1 VTEPSGSAGEGSS
14 GPARPDRLSEAVAER
29 EIDALLVTRLT
40 NVGYLT
46 GFTGTNAACLVG
58 PGWRTFFTDFRYAD
72 RALAEV
78 HGWDVEI
85 ISGEWLTGLAGHL
98 TKALPGKEV
107 GIEDDHL
114 TVRTKRL
121 ISEKLAGAVS
131 LADSGGLVEHLRRA
145 KDDREIAAIA
155 AAAELTDS
163 IYAELFER
171 GLVGRSEAE
180 VAGYAVGRMREHGAE
195 PSFTPIV
202 AAGPNGA
209 SPHAEPGPR
218 EIGRGELVVLD
229 MGSQL
234 DGYCSDCTRT
244 VSTGDLDAEA
254 SEIYEVTLKANEA
267 ALETVC
273 AGVGAAEIDAVAR
286 DLISEAGYG
295 EQFGHGLGHGVG
307 LEIHEAPRLGPRSDD
322 TLLEGDVVTVE
333 PGIYLSGRH
342 GVRIEDLVV
351 VSADGISRN
360 LSSHP
365 KGLTV
370 VA

>member
-1 VTEPSGSAGEGSS
+1 
-14 GPARPDRLSEAVAER
+14 
-29 EIDALLVTRLT
+29 VTRLV
-40 NVGYLT
+40 NVEYLT

-58 PGWRTFFTDFRYAD
+58 PDARVFLTDFRYAD
-72 RALAEV
+72 RAAAEV
-78 HGWDVEI
+78 EGWDVEI
-85 ISGEWLTGLAGHL
+85 VSGEWLAGM
-98 TKALPGKEV
+98 AESVSRSVPGGRV
-107 GIEDDHL
+107 GIEDDHV
-114 TVRTKRL
+114 TVRTRRL
-121 ISEKLAGAVS
+121 LSEKLSGGTS
-131 LADSGGLVEHLRRA
+131 LADSGGMVEYLRRS
-145 KDDREIAAIA
+145 KDANEVAAIA

-171 GLVGRSEAE
+171 GLAGRSEAD

-218 EIGRGELVVLD
+218 VIGTGELVVID
-229 MGSQL
+229 MGSKL
-234 DGYCSDCTRT
+234 DGYCSDGTRT
-244 VSTGDLDAEA
+244 VATGSLDDEA
-254 SEIYEVTLKANEA
+254 SEIYEVTRKANEA
-267 ALETVC
+267 ALEEVA
-273 AGVGAAEIDAVAR
+273 AGRSAAEIDAVAR
-286 DLISEAGYG
+286 DLITYAGYG

-351 VSADGISRN
+351 VAADGISRN

-365 KGLTV
+365 KNLTV
-370 VA
+370 VG

>member
-1 VTEPSGSAGEGSS
+1 V
-14 GPARPDRLSEAVAER
+14 
-29 EIDALLVTRLT
+29 LLVTRMT

-58 PGWRTFFTDFRYAD
+58 PEARTFLTDFRYAD
-72 RALAEV
+72 RAATEI
-78 HGWDVEI
+78 HGWNVEI
-85 ISGEWLTGLAGHL
+85 VSGEWLTGIAGHL
-98 TKALPGKEV
+98 TKEVPGGRI
-107 GIEDDHL
+107 GIEDDHM
-114 TVRTKRL
+114 TVRTGRL
-121 ISEKLAGAVS
+121 LSEELAGGAALV
-131 LADSGGLVEHLRRA
+131 DCGGMVEHLRRS
-145 KDDREIAAIA
+145 KDTHEIAAIA

-163 IYAELFER
+163 IYAEIFER
-171 GLVGRSEAE
+171 GLSGRSEAE

-218 EIGRGELVVLD
+218 RIEKGELVVID

-244 VSTGDLDAEA
+244 VSTGDLDEEA
-254 SEIYEVTLKANEA
+254 GEIYEVTLKANEA
-267 ALETVC
+267 ALEAVA
-273 AGVGAAEIDAVAR
+273 AGVRASAIDAVAR
-286 DLISEAGYG
+286 DLINDAGYG
-295 EQFGHGLGHGVG
+295 ERFGHGLGHGVG

-322 TLLEGDVVTVE
+322 TLLVGDVVTVE

-351 VSADGISRN
+351 VSEDGISRN
-360 LSSHP
+360 LSSHA
-365 KGLTV
+365 KSLTV
-370 VA
+370 VD